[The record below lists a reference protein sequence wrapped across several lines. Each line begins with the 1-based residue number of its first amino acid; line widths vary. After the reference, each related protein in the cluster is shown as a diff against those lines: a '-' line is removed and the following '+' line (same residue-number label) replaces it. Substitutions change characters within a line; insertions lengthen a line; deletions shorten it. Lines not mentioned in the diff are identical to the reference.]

1 MASSARACPAVARS
15 YCTADTHTRLGY
27 FTCATLE
34 RQLKAC
40 CIHHLRHTRHR
51 GIPFCTRD
59 TVAREVTAMHAPSTV
74 PTSALS
80 GACVHPSVH
89 SGVQRMTDIVAN
101 VHVRPTVDTF
111 GDVPSPRSAAQRSCG
126 RSRSSD

>member
-1 MASSARACPAVARS
+1 MHGRPWESHEPPIRIQDLGISHVRPWEDSSERVVNTT
-15 YCTADTHTRLGY
+15 YVTHGTGESPI
-27 FTCATLE
+27 FTSN
-34 RQLKAC
+34 
-40 CIHHLRHTRHR
+40 
-51 GIPFCTRD
+51 
-59 TVAREVTAMHAPSTV
+59 TVGHEVTAMHAPSTV